1 MSALPHPPAHWR
13 ECPHGDADPTTCP
26 PCQRA
31 RQVKVVVAPEDFV
44 IYAYR
49 DAGHEGACPLDCG
62 RRIEVGD
69 PIALVGPDRQD
80 AEWAHATCAREAV
93 DS

>member
-13 ECPHGDADPTTCP
+13 DCPHGDDPATCP

-31 RQVKVVVAPEDFV
+31 RQVRAAPVPEEWV
-44 IYAYR
+44 IYRRAVAAR
-49 DAGHEGACPLDCG
+49 SAPCPYCG
-62 RRIEVGD
+62 RRIEPGD
-69 PIALVGPDRQD
+69 PIALIGPDRQD